1 MVSVPQ
7 WAGLVGLTDDGKSI
21 AAARKLI
28 AKGEGP
34 KIVKLKRQTRN
45 GPVTVDGVRLG
56 DHETWAQSNPWAEY
70 LASLSA
76 AEREKRKAQ
85 AIRIVGDAAYT
96 THLYDRYCA
105 SRWRSQM
112 TFEQWL
118 KRRQRLKDRQDG
130 KDVNVTLKDN
140 YAVLAVVKSSMADI
154 KENTFIGTAT
164 VAQPDGSLRSLEVV
178 VFPDS
183 LRGFAEGHYPWD
195 LGSSS
200 MMTNATV
207 AQKVHAVD
215 GETVS
220 VTYKGGEKKITIPSN
235 VPIVALVPADK
246 SDIKPAAIVFV
257 PTEKQADGTLL
268 AAQSC
273 LARMALFLPCRLS
286 S

>member
-1 MVSVPQ
+1 MRVRGTVVSLD
-7 WAGLVGLTDDGKSI
+7 GSKLVVH
-21 AAARKLI
+21 
-28 AKGEGP
+28 P
-34 KIVKLKRQTRN
+34 K
-45 GPVTVDGVRLG
+45 
-56 DHETWAQSNPWAEY
+56 
-70 LASLSA
+70 
-76 AEREKRKAQ
+76 
-85 AIRIVGDAAYT
+85 
-96 THLYDRYCA
+96 
-105 SRWRSQM
+105 
-112 TFEQWL
+112 
-118 KRRQRLKDRQDG
+118 DG

-207 AQKVHAVD
+207 AQKVHAID

-220 VTYKGGEKKITIPSN
+220 VTYKGGEKKITIPPN

-246 SDIKPAAIVFV
+246 SDIKPGAIVFV

-268 AAQSC
+268 SGAI
-273 LARMALFLPCRLS
+273 LFGKDGVVPPM
-286 S
+286 